1 MIFPHPRSGRGASAA
16 PGQKGNAKFMSSDVQ
31 QLAATKNAGKTAALD
46 QLCVNTIRTLSIDA
60 VQKANSGHPGAPMG
74 LAPVAY
80 VLWDRFLRHSPS
92 NPRWPNRDRVLL
104 SAGHASMLLYSMLHL
119 TGYDLPLDQIERFRQ
134 LGSQCPG
141 HPEYNLTPGV
151 ETTTGPL
158 GQGVANS
165 VGMAIAERWFAAR
178 YNQGEDKIVDYRV
191 YAICSDG
198 DLMEGISHEVA
209 ALAGHLK
216 LSNLIWLYDSNHVS
230 LDGPT
235 SWSYSDDVES
245 RFKGYHWNV
254 LEVEDANDLDA
265 VEAAIRKAQSE
276 TGRPTLIV
284 VHSHIGYGA
293 PNKQDKSAAHG
304 EPLGVEEAKAAKR
317 FYGWPEDAQF
327 LVPEEARDHMR
338 QAVERGRQAELQW
351 TAKYEA
357 WAKKNPELAKQW
369 QGVMTGKLPDGWD
382 KDLPV
387 FPADDKKGMATR
399 EASHKALNAIAKRL
413 PWLMGGSADLASST
427 KTKIDGDKDFAPGS
441 YDGRIIHFGVREM
454 GMGGIL
460 NGIAASGIHAF
471 GGTFLVFSDYMR
483 ATIRLA
489 SIMDLPVVYV
499 FSHDSIAV
507 GEDGPTHEPVEQV
520 MSLRLMPHMR
530 LIRPADANETSEAW
544 KLAIECK
551 DHPTVLALTRQAVPI
566 FDRTK
571 YASAEG
577 VRKGAYVFSD
587 AQGAPD
593 VILIGTGSELQLAVE
608 AQEKLAAE
616 GIRARVV
623 SMPCW
628 DLFEEQSAE
637 YKESVL
643 PGAVRAR
650 VAVEAGA
657 PTGWERYVGLDG
669 RIVGQKTFGASA
681 PAKELLKFFDYTADN
696 VVAHAK
702 DSIAAVKSSGRK

>member
-1 MIFPHPRSGRGASAA
+1 
-16 PGQKGNAKFMSSDVQ
+16 MSSDVQ
-31 QLAATKNAGKTAALD
+31 QLATNKTATKGSGKTAAID
-46 QLCVNTIRTLSIDA
+46 QLCINAIRTLSIDA

-80 VLWDRFLRHSPS
+80 VLWDRFLKHNPT

-104 SAGHASMLLYSMLHL
+104 SAGHASMLLYSTLHL
-119 TGYDLPLDQIERFRQ
+119 TGYDLPLEQIERFRQ

-165 VGMAIAERWFAAR
+165 VGMAIAERWFAAHF
-178 YNQGEDKIVDYRV
+178 NQGADKIIDYRV

-198 DLMEGISHEVA
+198 DMMEGISHEVA

-254 LEVEDANDLDA
+254 LKVEDANDMDE

-276 TGRPTLIV
+276 TARPTLIII
-284 VHSHIGYGA
+284 HSHIGYGA

-304 EPLGVEEAKAAKR
+304 EPLGAEETKAAKR

-327 LVPEEARDHMR
+327 LIPDEVRQHMR
-338 QAVERGRQAELQW
+338 QAVDRGVRAENEW
-351 TAKYEA
+351 DAKYEA
-357 WAKKNPELAKQW
+357 WAKKYPELAEHW
-369 QGVMTGKLPDGWD
+369 VGIMTGKMPDGWD

-387 FPADDKKGMATR
+387 FPADMAKGMATR

-413 PWLMGGSADLASST
+413 PWFMGGSADLASST
-427 KTKIDGDKDFAPGS
+427 KTNIAGDKDFAPGS

-454 GMGGIL
+454 GMGGII

-489 SIMDLPVVYV
+489 SIMELPVVYV
-499 FSHDSIAV
+499 FTHDSIGV
-507 GEDGPTHEPVEQV
+507 GEDGPTHEPVEHV

-544 KLAIECK
+544 RLAVECK
-551 DHPTVLALTRQAVPI
+551 CHPTALALTRQAVPT

-577 VRKGAYVFSD
+577 VRKGAYVFSEASSD
-587 AQGAPD
+587 KPGGAPD
-593 VILIGTGSELQLAVE
+593 VILIGTGSELQLAVQ

-616 GIRARVV
+616 GIQARVV

-628 DLFEEQSAE
+628 DLFDEQSAE
-637 YKESVL
+637 YKESVF
-643 PGAVRAR
+643 PSAVRAR

-657 PTGWERYVGLDG
+657 TIGWERYVGLEG
-669 RIVGQKTFGASA
+669 RVVGQTTFGASA
-681 PAKELLKFFDYTADN
+681 PLKDLLKHFGYTAEN

-702 DSIAAVKSSGRK
+702 ESIAAVKSAGRK